1 LRRSSGRPTAQQPP
15 VIVENIGV
23 IPEELE
29 QMRTELGYPTMNIA
43 VFAD

>member
-1 LRRSSGRPTAQQPP
+1 LFYTVRENLGRLP

-29 QMRTELGYPTMNIA
+29 QMRTELATRR
-43 VFAD
+43 